1 MYIANLLAQLNI
13 TEMVGML
20 AGVVYVVLAS
30 RENVWCWLPGLV
42 NVLATAMVCYN
53 YQLYADAG
61 LQIVYLALTFY
72 GWQQWL
78 YGGKNTDA
86 LHISITNSQQW
97 QLYAVIAALLTGV
110 LWFLL
115 RSYTNSNVPFADAFT
130 AALSLIATYMT
141 ARKQLQNWLLWV
153 FVDILYIGL
162 YWYKQLPLFALLS
175 VVYTVVA
182 WRGYVQ
188 WEKNYAN
195 YQNLKA

>member
-1 MYIANLLAQLNI
+1 MSITNLLAQLNV

-20 AGVVYVVLAS
+20 AGVAYVVLAA

-61 LQIVYLALTFY
+61 LQIVYLTLTFY

-78 YGGKNTDA
+78 YGGKNAEA
-86 LHISITNSQQW
+86 LRISVINSQQW
-97 QLYAVIAALLTGV
+97 QLYVAIAAALTGI

-130 AALSLIATYMT
+130 AALSLVATYMT
-141 ARKQLQNWLLWV
+141 ARKQLQNWLLWIL
-153 FVDILYIGL
+153 VDLLYIGL

-175 VVYTVVA
+175 IVYTAVA
-182 WRGYVQ
+182 WQGYTQ
-188 WEKNYAN
+188 WKENYGN